1 MLCSENCIDDI
12 LMFRINEITSIL
24 YELTDLLNAIMHC
37 NVVMYMRILVHMY
50 SVSIDAGSVVHI
62 HDPHSLLVEWIG
74 GRLLNNVTFLTH
86 VMWCKRVVGCSG
98 ISIDQVQ
105 SSLHTLDLKVNHS
118 NIM

>member
-1 MLCSENCIDDI
+1 
-12 LMFRINEITSIL
+12 
-24 YELTDLLNAIMHC
+24 MHC
-37 NVVMYMRILVHMY
+37 NVVMYMCMLIHTY
-50 SVSIDAGSVVHI
+50 IVSIDAGSVVHL

-98 ISIDQVQ
+98 IFIDQVQ